1 MIIPH
6 YTPSTLRN
14 VKKDIINAGTSNDN
28 IKLIPLKK
36 NYPNPKFYPRKFER
50 DPDTFEVSIENNFLK
65 IRRSDVLVGGWG
77 LPLLIDVEFDSIE
90 VKNGYRQQKIPRVIY
105 QTFEEY
111 EIPNGMFEAIQSW
124 KDLNPEYEH
133 YYYSEKD
140 RLEFIEKFFDKKVL
154 DAYLSIIPGAFKADL
169 WRCCMLYENGGI
181 YVDSD
186 MICLQSLNDYLEEE
200 DEFLISRDDPMSKT
214 FLANG
219 FIASVPKHPFLKQQ
233 IDSIVNNIET
243 KKECYYLEISGPALF
258 GKSVN
263 KILGLGQDS
272 NYTLGVSDING
283 YRIKVLKHEWTTKT
297 MTYDGENVLHTEYP
311 GKDDEMKVIDN
322 PKYYSLIQENIIY
335 QEIPRNLYYTSKDPL
350 DVNQY
355 MVNSFIEKNKY
366 WNFNYFTD
374 KDCLEFFRVNNEEF
388 KSLLNVDVLSYY
400 ETLTNGG
407 EKSDFWRYCIIYLL
421 GGVYSDSDTYCNVP
435 MDKWVKHHD
444 LILGI
449 EANVEVDIAKTFGMD
464 RLGYEYNNKIITVC
478 NWSFASKPRHNFFKD
493 LIIDICNNKNN
504 DVLTNTGPG
513 RITKH
518 AIKYF
523 SNIDLSDLNHK
534 DLIKGK
540 SILFNINRFGS
551 NQSHSDSYKNH
562 KNPFDC
568 NDDVYIV
575 HMFDGSWRY
584 SVRNKE
590 IKTFNSPFGVSH
602 NQTIIKTNE
611 GYLGVGRIDKDKNRT
626 SFMKVIGDCRTL
638 LEVHYDNEFQIKE
651 QYEKEITNYP
661 NIAKFEDYRWFTYKD
676 NRYLCVSYIDTDFNT
691 KVSILDE
698 EYRFLGDV
706 KIDEY
711 NRVSFVGPEKIW
723 EKNWLFFEKDNELY
737 FIYSTNPKYVVYKC
751 VNFETL
757 EFIKHIDI
765 EWPLTEGVPRD
776 EMYFTKKVS
785 TGGSTNPIYLKEKG
799 IYLYFIHTK
808 FYSERKYNH
817 YAIILNEE
825 MIPIKICNTPIFNKS
840 LPYQY
845 FFVSSV
851 IETKDYLVFSGGIL
865 DEVNFIWELSKEQL
879 YKKIKI

>member
-1 MIIPH
+1 
-6 YTPSTLRN
+6 
-14 VKKDIINAGTSNDN
+14 
-28 IKLIPLKK
+28 
-36 NYPNPKFYPRKFER
+36 
-50 DPDTFEVSIENNFLK
+50 
-65 IRRSDVLVGGWG
+65 
-77 LPLLIDVEFDSIE
+77 
-90 VKNGYRQQKIPRVIY
+90 
-105 QTFEEY
+105 
-111 EIPNGMFEAIQSW
+111 MFEAIQSW

-638 LEVHYDNEFQIKE
+638 LEVHYNNEFQIKV

-711 NRVSFVGPEKIW
+711 NRVSFAGPEKIW